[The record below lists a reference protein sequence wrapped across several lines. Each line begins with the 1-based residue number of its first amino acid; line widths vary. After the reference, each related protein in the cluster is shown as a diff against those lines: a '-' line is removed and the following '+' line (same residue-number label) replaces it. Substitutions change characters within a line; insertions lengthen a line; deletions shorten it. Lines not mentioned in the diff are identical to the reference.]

1 MWKNLWALS
10 GSINL
15 SKNNTNHFYKKTSMQ
30 NKIRWW
36 ISGATT
42 MILLASCGGGKQQ
55 AGYPQGGPVVV
66 KIDTVKE
73 TNAVFYDE
81 YPCTVT
87 ALKEVQL
94 TSQVS
99 GYVTGIYF
107 KDGDRVNAGQKLYTI
122 DAQIY
127 DANYRNA
134 EANVA
139 VQEANLNLAKKNAAR
154 YHELDAQ
161 DAIAKQLVDQA
172 DATLAAAEK
181 QVAAARA
188 TVNSLHANVKFT
200 TIYAPFSG
208 TIGISQVRV
217 GAAVV
222 AGQSL
227 LNTVSTDNPIAADF
241 PINQKQIYRFLQMQ
255 EKKEEKDSA
264 FRLVFG
270 TDVYPYSG
278 KISMIDR
285 AVDPQTGTIKV
296 RLVFPNDHNLL
307 RSGMNGV
314 IKVATQATAGA
325 TKIPYKAVVEQLGD
339 FNVYV
344 VGDSNKVSLQ
354 KVQLGA
360 QVAKE
365 VIINSG
371 LKPGDRIVVEGQQ
384 NIRAEGTKVTD
395 APPKQHAPAGGAK
408 K

>member
-1 MWKNLWALS
+1 
-10 GSINL
+10 
-15 SKNNTNHFYKKTSMQ
+15 MQ

-36 ISGATT
+36 VLGTTT
-42 MILLASCGGGKQQ
+42 MILLASCGGSQQQ
-55 AGYPQGGPVVV
+55 AGFPQGGPVVV
-66 KIDTVKE
+66 KMDTVKE

-81 YPCTVT
+81 YPCIVT

-107 KDGDRVNAGQKLYTI
+107 KDGDRVSAGQKLYTI

-127 DANYRNA
+127 DANLKNA

-139 VQEANLNLAKKNAAR
+139 VQEANLNLAQKNATR

-161 DAIAKQLVDQA
+161 DAIAKQLVDEA
-172 DATLAAAEK
+172 DAALAAAQK

-188 TVNSLHANVKFT
+188 TVNSLHANVKFSI
-200 TIYAPFSG
+200 IYAPFSG

-227 LNTVSTDNPIAADF
+227 LNTVSTDNPVAVDF
-241 PINQKQIYRFLQMQ
+241 PINQKQIYHFLQMQ
-255 EKKEEKDSA
+255 EKGAENDST
-264 FRLVFG
+264 FKLVFG

-278 KISMIDR
+278 KISLIDR

-296 RLVFPNDHNLL
+296 RLIFPNDKNLL

-314 IKVATQATAGA
+314 IRVATQATAGA

-344 VGDSNKVSLQ
+344 VGDSNKVSLH
-354 KVQLGA
+354 KIQLGS
-360 QVAKE
+360 QVGKD
-365 VIINSG
+365 VIIESG
-371 LKPGDRIVVEGQQ
+371 LKAGDKIVIEGQQ

-395 APPKQHAPAGGAK
+395 APPHAPK

>member
-1 MWKNLWALS
+1 
-10 GSINL
+10 
-15 SKNNTNHFYKKTSMQ
+15 MQ

-36 ISGATT
+36 VSGATT
-42 MILLASCGGGKQQ
+42 TILLASCGGGQQQ
-55 AGYPQGGPVVV
+55 AGFPQGGPVVV

-73 TNAVFYDE
+73 TNVVSYDE
-81 YPCTVT
+81 YPGTVT

-94 TSQVS
+94 TSQVN
-99 GYVTGIYF
+99 GYITGIYF
-107 KDGDRVNAGQKLYTI
+107 KDGDKVSNGQKLYTI

-139 VQEANLNLAKKNAAR
+139 VQEANLDLAQKNATR

-161 DAIAKQLVDQA
+161 DAIAKQMVDQA
-172 DATLAAAEK
+172 DAALAAAKK
-181 QVAAARA
+181 QVAAAKA

-208 TIGISQVRV
+208 TIGISQVRA

-227 LNTVSTDNPIAADF
+227 LNTVSTDNPIAVDF
-241 PINQKQIYRFLQMQ
+241 PIDQKQIYRFLQMQ
-255 EKKEEKDSA
+255 EKGGEMDST
-264 FRLVFG
+264 FRLAFG
-270 TDVYPYSG
+270 TDVYPYPG
-278 KISMIDR
+278 KISLIDR

-296 RLVFPNDHNLL
+296 RLVFPNDKNLL
-307 RSGMNGV
+307 RSGMNGTV
-314 IKVATQATAGA
+314 KVATQAAAGA
-325 TKIPYKAVVEQLGD
+325 TKIPYKGVVEQLGD

-344 VGDSNKVSLQ
+344 VGDSNKVSLR
-354 KVQLGA
+354 KVQLGS
-360 QVAKE
+360 QTGKD
-365 VIINSG
+365 VIIKDG

-384 NIRAEGTKVTD
+384 NIRQEGTKVME
-395 APPKQHAPAGGAK
+395 APLKSK